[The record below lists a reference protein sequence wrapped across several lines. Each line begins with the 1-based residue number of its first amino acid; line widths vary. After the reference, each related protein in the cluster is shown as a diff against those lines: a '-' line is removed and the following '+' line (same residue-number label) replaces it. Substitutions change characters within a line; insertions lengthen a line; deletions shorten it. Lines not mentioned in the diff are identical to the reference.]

1 MKREA
6 GRESVQDK
14 YSISINPPVERQPPS
29 QFLYEKNFE
38 LHCDAALL
46 RDRLTDWRYQE
57 QLNYEQNEDII
68 TETVIDTLTTVIKMI
83 ENSQFPMG
91 TWVRKEKGGTDGS
104 QNDKFAR

>member
-6 GRESVQDK
+6 GRESVHKD
-14 YSISINPPVERQPPS
+14 YSIQINPPVERQSPS

-57 QLNYEQNEDII
+57 QLNYEQNEDVIS
-68 TETVIDTLTTVIKMI
+68 ETVIDTLTTVIKMI

-91 TWVRKEKGGTDGS
+91 TWVKKEKGGNS
-104 QNDKFAR
+104 NDPGDTEGH

>member
-6 GRESVQDK
+6 GRESVRKD
-14 YSISINPPVERQPPS
+14 YSISINPPVERQSPS
-29 QFLYEKNFE
+29 QFLYEKTFE

-68 TETVIDTLTTVIKMI
+68 SETVIDTLTTVIKMI
-83 ENSQFPMG
+83 FKAEY
-91 TWVRKEKGGTDGS
+91 RD
-104 QNDKFAR
+104 